1 MRIFLYLSSGKVRFR
16 PLTSTIFG
24 GPIGG
29 HILSLPPFCFA
40 DAPKNSFNDA
50 PIKAKIIKPLSP
62 VQIKNARPQ
71 DKSYKLFDGGGL
83 YLEIFPT
90 GSKLWR
96 MKFRQASGKESRLAF
111 GSYPE
116 LSLEQARRKREE
128 ARKLKAEG
136 IDPAENRKEKQAA
149 KLAQVEA
156 VRGQDENTFEKVA
169 RRLYASK
176 QGRTTE
182 DYRNTMLRQF
192 EIHLFPSIVQK
203 HMADVEGKELFDLF
217 KSIAGKMNSRGKP
230 MTYMAKKLCQW
241 SAEVYDLANVENSGF
256 NLNNPCRSIIKFL
269 PKHETE
275 HMARIGFD
283 ELPQFIQALQN
294 YGGHVLT
301 RAAIWMFLYTGMRQT
316 SVRHA
321 QWSDFDL
328 DKGIWNRKP
337 EKSDRGIH
345 MIPLPVQAV
354 KLLHDIRLLTESNP
368 ARLVFPSVFA
378 GQLKM
383 SEAAVGQAIERMG
396 FAMTGHGLRG
406 VVSTGLNEL
415 GFSTR
420 LVEVQLGHKKG
431 DAIEAA
437 YNDAKHLKDRLKMMQ
452 KWADYLEGMKGN
464 NVVSLDEKI
473 A

>member
-1 MRIFLYLSSGKVRFR
+1 M
-16 PLTSTIFG
+16 
-24 GPIGG
+24 
-29 HILSLPPFCFA
+29 
-40 DAPKNSFNDA
+40 
-50 PIKAKIIKPLSP
+50 AKIIKPLSP
-62 VQIKNARPQ
+62 VQVRNAKPK

-83 YLEIFPT
+83 YLEVFPT
-90 GSKLWR
+90 GSRLWR
-96 MKFRQASGKESRLAF
+96 MKFRQANGKESRLSF
-111 GSYPE
+111 GAYPDV
-116 LSLEQARRKREE
+116 SLEQARQKREE

-136 IDPAENRKEKQAA
+136 IDPVENRKEQQAA

-156 VRGQDENTFEKVA
+156 VRDQDESTFEKVA
-169 RRLYASK
+169 RRLHASK
-176 QGRTTE
+176 AGRTTE

-192 EIHLFPSIVQK
+192 ELHLFPAIGQK
-203 HMADVEGKELFDLF
+203 HIADIEGKELYALF
-217 KSIAGKMNSRGKP
+217 KSVADKVNSRGKP

-241 SAEVYDLANVENSGF
+241 SAEVYDLANVENSSF
-256 NLNNPCRSIIKFL
+256 NLNNPCRSIVKFL

-301 RAAIWMFLYTGMRQT
+301 KAAIWMLLYTGMRQT

-337 EKSDRGIH
+337 EKSDRDIH

-354 KLLHDIRLLTESNP
+354 KLLHDIRPLSQGSMGN
-368 ARLVFPSVFA
+368 LVFPSVFA

-383 SEAAVGQAIERMG
+383 SEAAMGQAIERMG

-415 GFSTR
+415 GFSPR

-437 YNDAKHLKDRLKMMQ
+437 YNDAKHLNDRLKMMQ
-452 KWADYLEGMKGN
+452 KWADYLERMKTGGAISLK
-464 NVVSLDEKI
+464 VV
-473 A
+473 

>member
-1 MRIFLYLSSGKVRFR
+1 M
-16 PLTSTIFG
+16 
-24 GPIGG
+24 
-29 HILSLPPFCFA
+29 
-40 DAPKNSFNDA
+40 
-50 PIKAKIIKPLSP
+50 AKIIKPLSP
-62 VQIKNARPQ
+62 LQVRNAKPK

-83 YLEIFPT
+83 YLEVFPT
-90 GSKLWR
+90 GSRLWR
-96 MKFRQASGKESRLAF
+96 MKFRQANGKESRLSF
-111 GSYPE
+111 GAYPDV
-116 LSLEQARRKREE
+116 SLEQARQKREE

-136 IDPAENRKEKQAA
+136 IDPVENRKEQQAA

-156 VRGQDENTFEKVA
+156 VRVQDENTFEKVA
-169 RRLYASK
+169 RRLHASK
-176 QGRTTE
+176 AGRTTE

-192 EIHLFPSIVQK
+192 ELHLFPAIGQK
-203 HMADVEGKELFDLF
+203 HIADIDGKELYALF
-217 KSIAGKMNSRGKP
+217 KSVADKVNSRGKS

-241 SAEVYDLANVENSGF
+241 SAEVYDLANVENSSF
-256 NLNNPCRSIIKFL
+256 NLNNPCRSIVRFL

-301 RAAIWMFLYTGMRQT
+301 KAAIWMLLYTGMRQT

-328 DKGIWNRKP
+328 NKGIWNRKP
-337 EKSDRGIH
+337 EKSDRDIH

-354 KLLHDIRLLTESNP
+354 KLLHDIRPLSQGSTGN
-368 ARLVFPSVFA
+368 LVFPSVFA

-383 SEAAVGQAIERMG
+383 SEAAMGQAIERMG

-415 GFSTR
+415 GFSPR

-452 KWADYLEGMKGN
+452 KWADYLDKMKA
-464 NVVSLDEKI
+464 VVKI
-473 A
+473 IPMRRSIV

>member
-1 MRIFLYLSSGKVRFR
+1 MRVFLYLSSGKVRFR

-192 EIHLFPSIVQK
+192 EINLFPSIVQK

-217 KSIAGKMNSRGKP
+217 KSIAGKMNSWGKP

-241 SAEVYDLANVENSGF
+241 TAEVYDLANVENSGF
-256 NLNNPCRSIIKFL
+256 NLNNPCRSIVKFL

-294 YGGHVLT
+294 WGACFDESGYLDV
-301 RAAIWMFLYTGMRQT
+301 ALY
-316 SVRHA
+316 RHETDQRPSCA
-321 QWSDFDL
+321 MSDFDL

-337 EKSDRGIH
+337 EKSYRDVH
-345 MIPLPVQAV
+345 MIPLPVQAINYSMTSGRLP
-354 KLLHDIRLLTESNP
+354 KAILLGWFFR
-368 ARLVFPSVFA
+368 
-378 GQLKM
+378 
-383 SEAAVGQAIERMG
+383 
-396 FAMTGHGLRG
+396 
-406 VVSTGLNEL
+406 
-415 GFSTR
+415 
-420 LVEVQLGHKKG
+420 
-431 DAIEAA
+431 
-437 YNDAKHLKDRLKMMQ
+437 
-452 KWADYLEGMKGN
+452 
-464 NVVSLDEKI
+464 VSLPVN
-473 A
+473 